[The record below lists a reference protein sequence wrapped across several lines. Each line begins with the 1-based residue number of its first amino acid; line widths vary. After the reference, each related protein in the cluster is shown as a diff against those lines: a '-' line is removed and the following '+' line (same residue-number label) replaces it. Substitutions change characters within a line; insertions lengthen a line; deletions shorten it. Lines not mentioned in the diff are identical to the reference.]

1 MAKQAL
7 NTIKSWFKRGA
18 KPTQQQFSDTFDSF
32 VHKDDLI
39 PQEKIE
45 DFADT
50 INQMQHDVDNAFANS
65 IEEVKVNGVPLEKDG
80 KSVNID
86 IPENPDPQVPADW
99 NQTDEEEPDFIKNK
113 PVNLVEGSANG
124 SVRGKNT
131 SVEDSNYTMGV
142 NAVSLG
148 SNTKASGQ
156 NSFAGGANTNATG
169 EDSFAFGNDIHADGK
184 YSKATGYK
192 QWATSK
198 EKLDANGTLD
208 GNANGFITKDIK
220 VRWEDIRSDAES
232 INGSYQTGEG
242 AEVSGAKHVVFG
254 SRSVASGNNN
264 LITGRDSHAC
274 NSNNEVYGNYS
285 HAEGR
290 GNQSWGN
297 AQSVFGKYNDP
308 LKEEGV
314 GDNNPY
320 LEIVGNGT
328 SSSARSNARTLDK
341 FGNEKLSGNLTIG
354 GMVNRTDMS
363 NEDDACIRINVMKV
377 LDISQVG
384 NNVTIDIPDGYV
396 ATPYTAES
404 FTSLKWISMC
414 DGYQNLFTGYGTTI
428 NISGMELGIG
438 KDGDDQSP
446 TYNEMVYWKRGFS
459 TNASVG
465 MNSYGTFNFASGAV
479 MGGTSIRL
487 EVTNTNIPATW
498 NEEQNNGMGQPKIL
512 IFGTIYCYK
521 RQEEP
526 FNVHNA

>member
-1 MAKQAL
+1 MARQSLA
-7 NTIKSWFKRGA
+7 TIKSWFKRGA

-80 KSVNID
+80 KSVNIE
-86 IPENPDPQVPADW
+86 IPTP
-99 NQTDEEEPDFIKNK
+99 EEP
-113 PVNLVEGSANG
+113 PVTNLVDGSASG
-124 SVRGKNT
+124 SVRQANNIE
-131 SVEDSNYTMGV
+131 EDENYTMGE
-142 NAVSLG
+142 NAIALG
-148 SNTKASGQ
+148 
-156 NSFAGGANTNATG
+156 TG
-169 EDSFAFGNDIHADGK
+169 
-184 YSKATGYK
+184 SKATGKNSLAIGQNNTTAAGELSTAIGNASKAGGKYGFVVGYK
-192 QWATSK
+192 QNGVSK
-198 EKLDANGTLD
+198 AELDENGTLD
-208 GNANGFITKDIK
+208 GNTNNHITKDIK
-220 VRWEDIRSDAES
+220 VRWEDVRANAEA
-232 INGSYQTGEG
+232 INGSYQDGE
-242 AEVSGAKHVVFG
+242 AATMFGAKSVVFG
-254 SRSVASGNNN
+254 SRSVAMGNQN
-264 LITGRDSHAC
+264 LVTGRDSAAM

-290 GNQSWGN
+290 GNQCWGN
-297 AQSVFGKYNDP
+297 AQSVSGKYNDP
-308 LKEEGV
+308 LIEEGV

-341 FGNEKLSGNLTIG
+341 NGNERLAGNLTVG